1 MLEII
6 KDLPAHVVGIK
17 ATGTVTQKEIETVLL
32 PAIDNLVDRTG
43 KIHYLLLLDT
53 ELKNWDWGAWVSDA
67 KVGLKYF
74 TRWARIAVV
83 TDSEGIS
90 AFTSISS
97 GLVPGDAKGFK
108 MSELEQAKEWVATD
122 N

>member
-1 MLEII
+1 MLEIM

-90 AFTSISS
+90 AFTSIFS

>member
-1 MLEII
+1 MLEIM

-90 AFTSISS
+90 AFTSIFS

-108 MSELEQAKEWVATD
+108 MSELEHAKEWVATD